1 MTSTTTWTAME
12 WLFKIALR
20 APFNI
25 APERG
30 DELASEIFGTEKWA
44 IERSDEPANF
54 FAIPETKSIYLT
66 GAGQASLWCLAYV
79 AFHVMDIASR
89 SQRSVDYDEQSHID
103 IGKYFA
109 ALHLGEYVA
118 FSRSLF
124 HADRP
129 WPSNLEA
136 PKNAAPEGSVAWRI
150 DNLYLGALS
159 WILLHEIG
167 HVHNSDQKLVPSSI
181 RIRQEYLADSF
192 ATKWILS
199 TAGNGLEREFR
210 VLMIAVALTWMFL
223 SESEKGQGTT
233 HPPAMLRF
241 REAAA
246 QFRMGERSTGLE
258 NAAYLLKA
266 VLDPG
271 TVPVAHETSAEAF
284 EWMTGRL
291 EALFPTYS

>member
-1 MTSTTTWTAME
+1 MTSTTTWAAME
-12 WLFKIALR
+12 WLFKIVLR

-30 DELASEIFGTEKWA
+30 EELASEIFGAEKWA

-54 FAIPETKSIYLT
+54 FAIPENKAIYLT

-89 SQRSVDYDEQSHID
+89 NQRAVDYGKQSHID
-103 IGKYFA
+103 IGQYFA

-129 WPSNLEA
+129 WPSNLDA
-136 PKNAAPEGSVAWRI
+136 PTNVPPEGSVAWRI
-150 DNLYLGALS
+150 NNIYLGALS

-167 HVHNSDQKLVPSSI
+167 HVHHGDQKFVPSSI
-181 RIRQEYLADSF
+181 RIRQEYLADDF
-192 ATKWILS
+192 ATKWILGN
-199 TAGNGLEREFR
+199 AGKGLEREFR
-210 VLMIAVALTWMFL
+210 VLMIAVALTWLFL
-223 SESEKGQGTT
+223 NESEMGRGTT
-233 HPPAMLRF
+233 HPSAILRF
-241 REAAA
+241 REAVA
-246 QFRMGERSTGLE
+246 QFQAGERSAGLE

-271 TVPVAHETSAEAF
+271 TVPPSHETSSEAF
-284 EWMTGRL
+284 EWMSGRL
-291 EALFPTYS
+291 ETLFPI

>member
-1 MTSTTTWTAME
+1 MMTTTATWVAME
-12 WLFKIALR
+12 WLFKIAQR
-20 APFNI
+20 VPFNI

-30 DELASEIFGTEKWA
+30 GELASEIFGTGKWT

-54 FAIPETKSIYLT
+54 FAIPEDKAVYLT

-89 SQRSVDYDEQSHID
+89 SQRAVDYDERSHID
-103 IGKYFA
+103 IGQYFS

-129 WPSNLEA
+129 WPSNLETPTNA
-136 PKNAAPEGSVAWRI
+136 PPEDSDAWRI
-150 DNLYLGALS
+150 NNIHLGALS

-167 HVHNSDQKLVPSSI
+167 HIHYGDQKFVPSSI
-181 RIRQEYLADSF
+181 RIRQEYLADDF
-192 ATKWILS
+192 ATKWILDN
-199 TAGNGLEREFR
+199 AEKGLKREFR
-210 VLMIAVALTWMFL
+210 VLMIAVALTWLFL
-223 SESEKGQGTT
+223 NESEKGQGTT
-233 HPPAMLRF
+233 HPAAILRF

-246 QFRMGERSTGLE
+246 QFQAGERSAGLE

-271 TVPVAHETSAEAF
+271 TVPPSHETPAEAF
-284 EWMTGRL
+284 KWMSGRL
-291 EALFPTYS
+291 EALFPI